1 MFQSKGTL
9 RSVWTICLLLRLI
22 WSGAS
27 EPSSLTWLSW
37 QSPWL
42 VVLLFGLEG
51 VVILQHM

>member
-1 MFQSKGTL
+1 MFLSKGTQ
-9 RSVWTICLLLRLI
+9 RPVWTICLLLRLI